1 MTDARKADRYREQ
14 GEAVWDAAV
23 ADVLIPLVQGL
34 AVDTTALVAEC
45 RTGHL
50 NGRLSRAVPTIR
62 RMMAVDPD
70 RELLDV
76 ARGQEPGPVSVF
88 FQTQSARTLT
98 FADDVFG
105 LSLCAPLTGSVAD
118 VLNALSELA
127 RVTAPGGWIAV
138 AVPGSDSLAFMDE
151 LLNETMVAFPDAVS
165 LMEEWRDTRTT
176 AAPVLASGAAL
187 QVEWVDSGEVRIP
200 VTFESAEQVWDHP
213 VVAEAFA
220 PRWQAIGDD
229 ASGRQQLAADLRDRL
244 TRYYAGGPIAS
255 ELQALWFL
263 GRVVESAPVLV
274 SDDDLVHEVTARST
288 PATHGNRAPAEHTMA
303 VDLSDIVSQE
313 VLAVDEH
320 AQAADPGKR

>member
-45 RTGHL
+45 RTGYL

-105 LSLCAPLTGSVAD
+105 LSMCAPLTGSVAD

-229 ASGRQQLAADLRDRL
+229 ASGRQRLAADLRDRL
-244 TRYYAGGPIAS
+244 TSYYAGGPIAS

-274 SDDDLVHEVTARST
+274 SDDDLVHEVTGRST
-288 PATHGNRAPAEHTMA
+288 PATNGNRAPAEHTLA

-320 AQAADPGKR
+320 AQAADPRKT